1 MTKKINKKVKI
12 FLILFLLLLTTGCTK
27 TLTDSKNKPV
37 RNEETGQTL
46 TKNIICKPT
55 NKKTTNIY
63 IKNKVNLK
71 KLPEC
76 KNFKVTSG
84 KYEGL
89 WTSFFVKPLAFIL
102 IQLGLAIGNYG
113 IAVIAISLI
122 IRLIAFP
129 ITKKQQC
136 SQKY

>member
-1 MTKKINKKVKI
+1 MPKKINKKVKI

-63 IKNKVNLK
+63 IKNK
-71 KLPEC
+71 EQ
-76 KNFKVTSG
+76 S
-84 KYEGL
+84 YL
-89 WTSFFVKPLAFIL
+89 WPS
-102 IQLGLAIGNYG
+102 
-113 IAVIAISLI
+113 
-122 IRLIAFP
+122 IRFRL
-129 ITKKQQC
+129 
-136 SQKY
+136 